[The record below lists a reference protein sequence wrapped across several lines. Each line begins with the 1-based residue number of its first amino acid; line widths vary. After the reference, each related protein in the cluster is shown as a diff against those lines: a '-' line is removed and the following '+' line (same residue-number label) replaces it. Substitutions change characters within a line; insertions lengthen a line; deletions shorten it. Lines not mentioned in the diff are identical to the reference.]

1 MMRFATFLALS
12 FFVFQSPL
20 SRAADEGTKKMPEL
34 TKEERT
40 KRADM
45 MGKMAEVHKKMA
57 ECLRSDKP
65 MAECHEQMKK
75 ECPMAKEG
83 HCPMMDEM
91 HGMEGMHH
99 RMHGKGGMSKESG
112 SEPETKK

>member
-1 MMRFATFLALS
+1 MMRFATLFVLS
-12 FFVFQSPL
+12 FLIFQSPL
-20 SRAADEGTKKMPEL
+20 SRAADEGPRKMPEL

-45 MGKMAEVHKKMA
+45 MDKMA
-57 ECLRSDKP
+57 ECLRSEKP
-65 MAECHEQMKK
+65 MSECHEQMKK
-75 ECPMAKEG
+75 DCPMAKEG

-91 HGMEGMHH
+91 HGMKGMHH
-99 RMHGKGGMSKESG
+99 RMHGKGGMMKDSG